1 MKKVFFILAMAFA
14 AVTVM
19 TSCSDKKVTK
29 ETFIGKWELK
39 SFQHQAANSTEWVE
53 ELSESDPVQTY
64 IFSADGTYQDIC
76 EGVTETLNW
85 NYDESTGLLTFDH
98 QVWTVESYK
107 NKELVLYS
115 DTWAQTFGQKHRATL
130 KRVK

>member
-1 MKKVFFILAMAFA
+1 MKKVLFILAMAFA

-39 SFQHQAANSTEWVE
+39 SFQHQAVNSTEWVE
-53 ELSESDPVQTY
+53 ELSGSDPVQTY